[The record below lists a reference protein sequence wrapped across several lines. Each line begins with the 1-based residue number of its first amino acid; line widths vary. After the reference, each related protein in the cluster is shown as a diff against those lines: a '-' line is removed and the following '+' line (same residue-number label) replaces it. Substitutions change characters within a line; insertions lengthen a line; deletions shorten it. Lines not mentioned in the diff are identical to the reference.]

1 MKSGKTLTVEAVL
14 VAAGRKS
21 NVEQLNLAAAGL
33 TTGDRGVLPVD
44 ELYRTRVPHIYAVGD
59 VIGFPALAS
68 TGTQQARRAMR
79 YAFGADGAGHA
90 PEILP
95 SAIYTIPEVS
105 MAGQTEDALRKA
117 GVDYVVGR
125 ASYSANA
132 RGRIIGDVDGFLK
145 LIFRRDNLKLL
156 GVHTIGEQASDL
168 VHIGLIALLTG
179 SNAGIFDDAC
189 FNIPTLG
196 SLYKTAA
203 LAATIAAGKPGA

>member
-1 MKSGKTLTVEAVL
+1 LSPRGERATSCSSTSRRRDSQPAI
-14 VAAGRKS
+14 AAFFPWTSFIGP
-21 NVEQLNLAAAGL
+21 EYL
-33 TTGDRGVLPVD
+33 
-44 ELYRTRVPHIYAVGD
+44 IYAVGD

-79 YAFGADGAGHA
+79 CAFGADAAGHA

-117 GVDYVVGR
+117 GVDYVVGP
-125 ASYSANA
+125 ALYSANA

-145 LIFRRDNLKLL
+145 LLFRRDNLNLL
-156 GVHTIGEQASDL
+156 GVHMIGQQASDL

-179 SNAGIFDDAC
+179 SNAGIFDDAG

-196 SLYKTAA
+196 ALYKAA
-203 LAATIAAGKPGA
+203 ARGQR